1 MNSEEIKII
10 TFLNNFNKKFEKNKL
25 RFITNKKVFNSSFL
39 FFFHLSRSKDLQAF
53 YFKDLLLNFFSKSEK
68 VSPGSSYYLSKLIVQ
83 SYFKNNEKLEF
94 KDIQKNIEN
103 TKKYFS
109 SIVNKDYLEMFFEI
123 ISFAGPDATLVC
135 QKTNNNKIKVSK
147 YNSSFFNIE
156 IDPRFRDVFFKNNK
170 EMTKTFITVVLDA
183 YIERE
188 SEIMTLIEKSIKDKL
203 PVLLVCR
210 GMSDYAVK
218 SLREIMIKN
227 KAYVLPYTSKFI
239 NDDPFMFKDL
249 SEALQLDIV
258 SSEFGDIVSKA
269 VIEKSKLKSLK
280 VSPEKIYFSNID
292 KNLVEKINKK
302 LSETNNQSL
311 KDYLLK
317 RKKRLS
323 SNVVEINIPNNMT
336 QFLYEI
342 KNLILCYNNIL
353 IYGLVRDC
361 SGKIR
366 LKKEIE
372 YNNILS
378 ENFLKTFKSIG
389 FVVRQKWIL

>member
-389 FVVRQKWIL
+389 FVVRQK